1 MEPDFYRMAPP
12 DVSIHSARMT
22 LHVFNQRALMNML
35 NDVGRE
41 ANLLASAGV
50 DIIVYGCTSCSLIGG
65 LDWEKILTDQIK
77 FETGI
82 KSLTVN
88 QAVVE
93 AIHCVGDGKVGVI
106 TPYIEKLCKLE
117 KDYLES
123 CGLSVTKS
131 IGLGLND
138 PFEIANVGKDDIMR
152 LVDEVIE
159 GCDVLYISCTDLPVI
174 HLIEGIES
182 DYGVPVITSN
192 QASLWYAIR
201 GKEIDGYGRLFH
213 IK

>member
-22 LHVFNQRALMNML
+22 LHIFNQRALMNMI

-50 DIIVYGCTSCSLIGG
+50 DIIVYGCSSCSLIGG
-65 LDWEKILTDQIK
+65 LDWENILIDQMN

-82 KSLTVN
+82 RSITVN

-93 AIHCVGDGKVGVI
+93 AIHRVGGGKVGVM
-106 TPYIEKLCKLE
+106 TPYDEKLCKFE

-123 CGLSVTKS
+123 SGLSVTQS
-131 IGLGLND
+131 IGLGLHD
-138 PFEIANVGKDDIMR
+138 PFQIANVERDDVMR
-152 LVDEVIE
+152 LVEKTVV
-159 GCDVLYISCTDLPVI
+159 GCDVLYIGCTNLPVI
-174 HLIEGIES
+174 HLIDEIEAS
-182 DYGVPVITSN
+182 YGVPVVTSN
-192 QASLWYAIR
+192 QAALWYALNSRKIT
-201 GKEIDGYGRLFH
+201 GYGQLFNT
-213 IK
+213 